1 MNSPSRS
8 LAQSQPISNDDLEID
23 LNEEN
28 IEPADQSP
36 SYGGHKSDDSSPA
49 ETSKMKG
56 FEPSIEI
63 IQVKTEKSEKNI
75 PRRIAEINVIYET
88 HKEAK
93 PKKFGNSFIEFEEIP
108 EIKGKDL
115 TFTLDRKQEKSNN
128 NVICELKTFDDRK
141 KHVEEEE
148 RRSKSLKQKREEALS
163 KMKKDKSIEKP
174 QQEKKT
180 FNNEVYEELERKA
193 KDEQNHAK
201 KRKLSQERGQVK
213 SIEKN
218 WMQED
223 GNNRKHEKSL
233 KNERQSN
240 NLNLEQENK
249 FHHQNQEIQ
258 EIQEIVRFEKKS
270 PMQQEKLYH
279 PRESQEIIQY
289 GKKLAGQE
297 KNKEVKYSQIEN
309 KRKVEQQKLLREDLE
324 ITEKSDFSVYK
335 NIVWH
340 KSRFN
345 EADICDICGNAD
357 PGDFDSI
364 YICDLCHCTTHQSC
378 YGGDLADRNAINDSS
393 GII

>member
-1 MNSPSRS
+1 MNSRSRS
-8 LAQSQPISNDDLEID
+8 PQSQPISNDDLEID

-28 IEPADQSP
+28 IELADQSP
-36 SYGGHKSDDSSPA
+36 SYGDNKSDDSSPA
-49 ETSKMKG
+49 EISKTKV

-63 IQVKTEKSEKNI
+63 IQVKTEKSEKNV
-75 PRRIAEINVIYET
+75 PRKIAEINVIYET

-93 PKKFGNSFIEFEEIP
+93 NKKFGNSFIEFEEIP

-115 TFTLDRKQEKSNN
+115 TFTLDQKQDKSNTN
-128 NVICELKTFDDRK
+128 VNVICDLKTFDDRK

-148 RRSKSLKQKREEALS
+148 RRSKSLKQKREEALL

-180 FNNEVYEELERKA
+180 FNEIYEELERKA
-193 KDEQNHAK
+193 KDEQNPPIK
-201 KRKLSQERGQVK
+201 KRKLSQERIQVK
-213 SIEKN
+213 SIEKS

-223 GNNRKHEKSL
+223 VNRKHEKSL
-233 KNERQSN
+233 KNEKQN
-240 NLNLEQENK
+240 NLNLEQQENK
-249 FHHQNQEIQ
+249 IHHQN
-258 EIQEIVRFEKKS
+258 QEIVRFEKKS
-270 PMQQEKLYH
+270 PIQQEKQYH
-279 PRESQEIIQY
+279 SRDSQEILPY
-289 GKKLAGQE
+289 AKKQE
-297 KNKEVKYSQIEN
+297 KNKEVKYGQIEN
-309 KRKVEQQKLLREDLE
+309 KRKVEQQKFLREDLE
-324 ITEKSDFSVYK
+324 IAEKSDFSIYK

-393 GII
+393 GIIYIFFFKYY

>member
-28 IEPADQSP
+28 IELVDQSP
-36 SYGGHKSDDSSPA
+36 SYGDHKSDDSSPV
-49 ETSKMKG
+49 ESLKMKV

-75 PRRIAEINVIYET
+75 PRKVAEINVIYET
-88 HKEAK
+88 HKET
-93 PKKFGNSFIEFEEIP
+93 KKFGNSFIEFEEIP
-108 EIKGKDL
+108 EIKGNDVTL
-115 TFTLDRKQEKSNN
+115 TLDRKQEKNN
-128 NVICELKTFDDRK
+128 NDAICDLKTFDDRK

-148 RRSKSLKQKREEALS
+148 RRSKSLKQKREEALL

-180 FNNEVYEELERKA
+180 FNEIYEELERKA
-193 KDEQNHAK
+193 KVEK
-201 KRKLSQERGQVK
+201 KRKLSEISHVK

-218 WMQED
+218 WMQDER
-223 GNNRKHEKSL
+223 NL
-233 KNERQSN
+233 KNER
-240 NLNLEQENK
+240 NLEQENK
-249 FHHQNQEIQ
+249 FHHQNQEI
-258 EIQEIVRFEKKS
+258 VRYEKKS
-270 PMQQEKLYH
+270 PMQQEKQYS
-279 PRESQEIIQY
+279 RDSQEIAQKY

-297 KNKEVKYSQIEN
+297 KNKEVKYGQIEN
-309 KRKVEQQKLLREDLE
+309 KRKVEQQKFLREDLE
-324 ITEKSDFSVYK
+324 ITNKSDFSVYK
-335 NIVWH
+335 NIVWQ

-393 GII
+393 GIIYIYIFF